1 MFSEEEIKFYRG
13 LDIYSRSEA
22 LVNRFFKN
30 KIDKSNHD
38 YREHLRHV
46 SEDFTNKKVKS
57 LALLH
62 DILEDTEVTS
72 SDLLNLGYSKGE
84 VEVLEI
90 LTNTWDNYE
99 EYIDNILNSN
109 NKIAL
114 NIKVKDLLHNM
125 DLTRLKK
132 ITLRDIKRAKKYL
145 NAYIKIIETLEGEE
159 YDRY

>member
-1 MFSEEEIKFYRG
+1 MFSEEEITFYRG

-22 LVNRFFKN
+22 LVNRFFKS

-72 SDLLNLGYSKGE
+72 SDLLNLGYSKSE
-84 VEVLEI
+84 VSVLEI
-90 LTNTWDNYE
+90 LTNTCDNYE

-132 ITLRDIKRAKKYL
+132 ITPRDIKRAKKYL

>member
-1 MFSEEEIKFYRG
+1 M
-13 LDIYSRSEA
+13 
-22 LVNRFFKN
+22 
-30 KIDKSNHD
+30 
-38 YREHLRHV
+38 
-46 SEDFTNKKVKS
+46 
-57 LALLH
+57 
-62 DILEDTEVTS
+62 
-72 SDLLNLGYSKGE
+72 GYSKSE
-84 VEVLEI
+84 VSILEI
-90 LTNTWDNYE
+90 LTNTCDNYE

-132 ITLRDIKRAKKYL
+132 ITPKDIKRAKKYL

>member
-1 MFSEEEIKFYRG
+1 MFREEEITFYRG

-72 SDLLNLGYSKGE
+72 NDLLNLGYSKSE
-84 VEVLEI
+84 VSVLEI

>member
-1 MFSEEEIKFYRG
+1 MFREEEITFYRG

>member
-72 SDLLNLGYSKGE
+72 SDLLNIGYSKSE
-84 VEVLEI
+84 VSVLEI
-90 LTNTWDNYE
+90 LTNTWDSYE